1 MPQNKSARLKRGR
14 PCGNDENAYR
24 AEHKKVSLHPISPVG
39 RNEVQPEKY
48 SYKL

>member
-24 AEHKKVSLHPISPVG
+24 AEHKKVSLYPISQWIG
-39 RNEVQPEKY
+39 TKVQPEKY
-48 SYKL
+48 SYRL